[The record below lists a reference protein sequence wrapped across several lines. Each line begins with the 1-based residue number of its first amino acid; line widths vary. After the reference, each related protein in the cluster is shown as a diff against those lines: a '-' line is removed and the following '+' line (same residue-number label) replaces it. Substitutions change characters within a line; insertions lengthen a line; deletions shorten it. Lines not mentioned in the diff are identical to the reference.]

1 MPVNEQLAH
10 EQWVRYSYA
19 RDRSH
24 IEFIKKALKCDQ
36 FFIGNQWLAE
46 DLAKLE
52 SERRPAL
59 TINKILSTIGTILG
73 EQIYN
78 RTEVLF
84 RPSAGAPAEVSE
96 ALSKVW
102 MQISQSNQLPWVRSD
117 VFCDGIIRSR
127 GFYDARMD
135 FTDSVFGEVRIT
147 QMNSKNVVIDPDA
160 DEYDPDYWQDVHVTK
175 WLSPNDI
182 ATLYSEDDAEILK
195 TRLGS
200 IRYGYD
206 ATDFVRDSFAD
217 NPTVNA
223 LPLAPYSAQDVSQL
237 RTVRTIDRQYR
248 KLDKAEHF
256 VDLVTGDMRMIPSNW
271 DRNKISLFLERAGG
285 QLGVTKKLIKRIR
298 WTVTAGDVVLHD
310 EWSPY
315 KHFTVVPYF
324 PHFRYGKT
332 TGIVENLLSP
342 QEILNK
348 ASSQELHVINTT
360 ANSGW
365 VIEEN
370 SLVNMTVEELEARGA
385 ETGLVV
391 EYRKGAQPPQKIQ
404 PNQIPTGLD
413 RITYKAEEHI
423 KSISNV
429 SDSMQG
435 FDREDVAAKAIA
447 YKQQRGSVNMSKVL
461 DNLER
466 TDWIL
471 ARNVLDMIQTFY
483 TNERLINITH
493 DDFTRET
500 ESIVI
505 NQQDPVTGAITNDLT
520 IGEYDIVIT
529 SSPYRA
535 SLEDSQFE
543 QAKALRELGI
553 PIPDSVLIEN
563 SRLLRRADIVKQM
576 QQAQQSP
583 EAQQQAELQMR
594 GLQAEVA
601 EKEAKVG
608 KTQAEAAQKGA
619 DAQIKANE
627 AAGGNDGE
635 LQKMQA
641 ELQMERER
649 LGMEL
654 EKMRQEMAL
663 KQQETEQKLMMQ
675 INEHQMKQQMQ
686 AEDHAQN
693 MRLKEQQAE
702 QQAEAQRVAALRQ
715 ESATSDQ
722 PTNQE

>member
-1 MPVNEQLAH
+1 M
-10 EQWVRYSYA
+10 
-19 RDRSH
+19 
-24 IEFIKKALKCDQ
+24 
-36 FFIGNQWLAE
+36 
-46 DLAKLE
+46 
-52 SERRPAL
+52 
-59 TINKILSTIGTILG
+59 
-73 EQIYN
+73 
-78 RTEVLF
+78 
-84 RPSAGAPAEVSE
+84 
-96 ALSKVW
+96 
-102 MQISQSNQLPWVRSD
+102 
-117 VFCDGIIRSR
+117 
-127 GFYDARMD
+127 
-135 FTDSVFGEVRIT
+135 
-147 QMNSKNVVIDPDA
+147 
-160 DEYDPDYWQDVHVTK
+160 
-175 WLSPNDI
+175 
-182 ATLYSEDDAEILK
+182 
-195 TRLGS
+195 
-200 IRYGYD
+200 
-206 ATDFVRDSFAD
+206 
-217 NPTVNA
+217 
-223 LPLAPYSAQDVSQL
+223 
-237 RTVRTIDRQYR
+237 
-248 KLDKAEHF
+248 
-256 VDLVTGDMRMIPSNW
+256 
-271 DRNKISLFLERAGG
+271 
-285 QLGVTKKLIKRIR
+285 
-298 WTVTAGDVVLHD
+298 
-310 EWSPY
+310 
-315 KHFTVVPYF
+315 
-324 PHFRYGKT
+324 
-332 TGIVENLLSP
+332 
-342 QEILNK
+342 
-348 ASSQELHVINTT
+348 
-360 ANSGW
+360 
-365 VIEEN
+365 
-370 SLVNMTVEELEARGA
+370 
-385 ETGLVV
+385 
-391 EYRKGAQPPQKIQ
+391 
-404 PNQIPTGLD
+404 D

-423 KSISNV
+423 KSISAV

-435 FDREDVAAKAIA
+435 FDRSDVAAKAIA

-663 KQQETEQKLMMQ
+663 KQQEMEQKLMMQ

-715 ESATSDQ
+715 ESADSDQ